1 MYRQERSKTSHFF
14 CTVFHHHPC
23 FFLSFSFAPCFIW
36 YLAHSHKHTSTEQKD
51 VSLFLW
57 SVPVTLGFWERT
69 ASLFLSDFSWVSLI
83 ITSNLLNKWQALS
96 WHTHTHTHT
105 HTHMPA
111 AVWVCDWTRTLA
123 PNTEGG
129 MRVWLQVWDRLYL
142 WGTVSHISLCTNI
155 CSLHRSL
162 SLS

>member
-96 WHTHTHTHT
+96 WHTHTHTH
-105 HTHMPA
+105 A
-111 AVWVCDWTRTLA
+111 CSCLS
-123 PNTEGG
+123 
-129 MRVWLQVWDRLYL
+129 VWLDQNTSSEH
-142 WGTVSHISLCTNI
+142 WGGNESLIAGLRQIVPVGDSKSHITVHKHLLSP
-155 CSLHRSL
+155 SFSL